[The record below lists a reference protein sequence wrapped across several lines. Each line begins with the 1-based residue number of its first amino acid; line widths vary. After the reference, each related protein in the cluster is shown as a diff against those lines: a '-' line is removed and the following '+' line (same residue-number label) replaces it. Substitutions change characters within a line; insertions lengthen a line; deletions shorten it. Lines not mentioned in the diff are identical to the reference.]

1 MKDDGFRNKTTG
13 HLKASLRAIKMI
25 TIALISVITLLLSMA
40 IYGMVT
46 KEDTGTSISLFVVGV
61 SCGGIL
67 PLQFMLMKRIKSELA
82 SRA

>member
-1 MKDDGFRNKTTG
+1 MKGDNFKDKTTAQ
-13 HLKASLRAIKMI
+13 LKASLRAIKMI
-25 TIALISVITLLLSMA
+25 TIALISVITLLLSIT
-40 IYGMVT
+40 IYGMAT
-46 KEDTGTSISLFVVGV
+46 KEDIGTSVALFVVGI

>member
-1 MKDDGFRNKTTG
+1 MKGDNFKDKTTAQ
-13 HLKASLRAIKMI
+13 LKASLRAIKMI
-25 TIALISVITLLLSMA
+25 TIALISVITLLLSIA
-40 IYGMVT
+40 IYGMAT
-46 KEDTGTSISLFVVGV
+46 KEDIGTSVALFVVGI

>member
-1 MKDDGFRNKTTG
+1 MKEDNFKDKTTAQ
-13 HLKASLRAIKMI
+13 LKASLRAIKMI
-25 TIALISVITLLLSMA
+25 TIALISTITLLLSIT
-40 IYGMVT
+40 IYGMAT
-46 KEDTGTSISLFVVGV
+46 KEDIGTSVALFVVGI

>member
-1 MKDDGFRNKTTG
+1 
-13 HLKASLRAIKMI
+13 
-25 TIALISVITLLLSMA
+25 LISVITLLLSIA
-40 IYGMVT
+40 IYGMAT
-46 KEDTGTSISLFVVGV
+46 EEDNGTSVALFVVGI

>member
-1 MKDDGFRNKTTG
+1 MKEDGFRNKTTG
-13 HLKASLRAIKMI
+13 QLKASLRAIRMI

-40 IYGMVT
+40 IYGMAT
-46 KEDTGTSISLFVVGV
+46 KEDTGTSVALFIVGV

>member
-1 MKDDGFRNKTTG
+1 MKGDNFKDKTTAQ
-13 HLKASLRAIKMI
+13 LKASLRAIKMI
-25 TIALISVITLLLSMA
+25 TIALISTITLLLSIT
-40 IYGMVT
+40 IYGMAT
-46 KEDTGTSISLFVVGV
+46 KEDIGTSVALFVVGI